1 MPKVSII
8 VPVYNAEKVI
18 SRCVDSILYQDY
30 HSFELILVD
39 DGSTDGSASILDQ
52 YAKMDARVHVIHKK
66 NTGVSDTRNTAL
78 KVAKGKYIQFA
89 DADDWLVPE
98 ATSALVHAA
107 EESGAG
113 MVISDFYRVVGNR
126 TSHKGSI
133 EEEGLISREEY
144 AEFMARSPAD
154 YYYGVLWNKLFVS
167 SIIEENNLR
176 MDENLQWCEDFIFD
190 MEYILHVDSV
200 YVLRVPLYYYVKTEG
215 SLISKGMNMADIV
228 RMKLNVIDY
237 YTQFYKNIYNEADYA
252 AKRASIYGFLLDFAH
267 DDGAI
272 PGLPGTKKL
281 GTERTRAAQ
290 DAIME
295 DLWTQHYYEGR
306 LLERNLRNVALQTD
320 LDLKDIR
327 TLLFLQHF
335 GSIEEIKE
343 IAEYV
348 GTNQLGMIA
357 ILEKLALKKLIVMD
371 QPKPG
376 TARLAEQAGRIL
388 KLLENAFRG
397 TVAGYREALN
407 PAEREEY
414 ERLRSAVSEKIRQRL
429 MY

>member
-1 MPKVSII
+1 
-8 VPVYNAEKVI
+8 
-18 SRCVDSILYQDY
+18 
-30 HSFELILVD
+30 
-39 DGSTDGSASILDQ
+39 
-52 YAKMDARVHVIHKK
+52 
-66 NTGVSDTRNTAL
+66 
-78 KVAKGKYIQFA
+78 
-89 DADDWLVPE
+89 
-98 ATSALVHAA
+98 
-107 EESGAG
+107 
-113 MVISDFYRVVGNR
+113 
-126 TSHKGSI
+126 
-133 EEEGLISREEY
+133 
-144 AEFMARSPAD
+144 
-154 YYYGVLWNKLFVS
+154 
-167 SIIEENNLR
+167 
-176 MDENLQWCEDFIFD
+176 
-190 MEYILHVDSV
+190 
-200 YVLRVPLYYYVKTEG
+200 
-215 SLISKGMNMADIV
+215 
-228 RMKLNVIDY
+228 
-237 YTQFYKNIYNEADYA
+237 
-252 AKRASIYGFLLDFAH
+252 
-267 DDGAI
+267 
-272 PGLPGTKKL
+272 
-281 GTERTRAAQ
+281 
-290 DAIME
+290 ME

-388 KLLENAFRG
+388 KLLENAIRG